1 MKFLS
6 FIIIFAIVILTVSI
20 KLIIANQEGT
30 LKQIKAQI
38 IAVEE
43 KKKKKQA
50 DISYSTRPQ
59 QLKKLNEENFQL
71 SPILQSDIIQ
81 KIE

>member
-38 IAVEE
+38 IAVDEKIE
-43 KKKKKQA
+43 KKTSRYFILNQTTAIKKTK
-50 DISYSTRPQ
+50 
-59 QLKKLNEENFQL
+59 
-71 SPILQSDIIQ
+71 
-81 KIE
+81 